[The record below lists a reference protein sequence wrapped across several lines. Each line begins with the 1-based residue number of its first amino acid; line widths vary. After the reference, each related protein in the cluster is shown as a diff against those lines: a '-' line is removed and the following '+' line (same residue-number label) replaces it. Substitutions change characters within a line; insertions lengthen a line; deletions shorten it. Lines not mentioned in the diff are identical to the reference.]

1 MSAQVRRLRS
11 VQSCLF
17 LDFLLVRPALL
28 TLTIVLPLRIPPR
41 PRTATG
47 STEWTGPNSAS
58 AGIWVTRTNLRNK
71 APCRPRAKHRRP
83 SHRLRR
89 APIHLKALRT
99 SWRSRKTAI
108 CPTKTSKNYMPSSW
122 NGAAPS
128 ETSWYDA
135 DPAVKRRDVCGG
147 ALSPRQRI
155 FGCDTRVCAT
165 GCAASL
171 AKSTTARVKAACF
184 QLFTKA
190 PKANSFVLD
199 TDHRCCSS
207 PNNPPIEG
215 RIPDAI

>member
-1 MSAQVRRLRS
+1 MSAQVRLRS

-17 LDFLLVRPALL
+17 LDFWLVRPALL

-58 AGIWVTRTNLRNK
+58 AGIWVTQINLRNK
-71 APCRPRAKHRRP
+71 APCRPRAKRRRP

-108 CPTKTSKNYMPSSW
+108 CPTKMSKNYMPSSW

-135 DPAVKRRDVCGG
+135 DPAVKLATFAVERFRRASKSLTVTRAF
-147 ALSPRQRI
+147 ALP
-155 FGCDTRVCAT
+155 
-165 GCAASL
+165 AASGL

-184 QLFTKA
+184 QSLVKA

-199 TDHRCCSS
+199 SDDGCSS
-207 PNNPPIEG
+207 
-215 RIPDAI
+215 